1 MFPFRSLN
9 SVDLKG
15 AKRAMMD
22 YHLKGRDITDPATL
36 AAMEAVPRE
45 KFVTPSMA
53 EHAYEDAPLSIG
65 HGQTISQ
72 PYIVALMVQ
81 ELRVGKADTVLEVG
95 GGSGYQ
101 AAVLSRLAKHVYTTE
116 IIRELA
122 DESAERLARLGY
134 GNVTV
139 RHCDGSLG
147 WAEHA
152 PFDRIIAAA
161 TARKVPQALEDQL
174 ADGGRIILP
183 LGDRFFQDLVL
194 GVKRG
199 GVVKYRTVTAV
210 RFVPMTGAADE
221 D

>member
-15 AKRAMMD
+15 AKRAMID

-45 KFVTPSMA
+45 KFVAPSMA
-53 EHAYEDAPLSIG
+53 EYAYEDAPLSIG

-81 ELRVGKADTVLEVG
+81 ELRVGKTDTVLEVG

-101 AAVLSRLAKHVYTTE
+101 AAVLSLLAKHVYTTE

-147 WAEHA
+147 WEEHA
-152 PFDRIIAAA
+152 PYDRIIGAA
-161 TARKVPQALEDQL
+161 TARKVPAALESQL

-199 GVVKYRTVTAV
+199 GEVKYRTVTAV